1 MPANRSGGIPYALES
16 PLSVLQGHLPE
27 RFFPA
32 SFRYHVGEMSISPFP
47 APLQPIAGRRFSF
60 YPPVHNVDRNEWMY
74 RRATWSECVVVNT
87 ATGEEFSVPR
97 SFLGEITTGN
107 GLTVVALHRE
117 LESRDGTLC
126 PVRRPVIE
134 LPVAVNDVPRTA
146 AASHRLAP
154 VVNIRLEQRPEWRIS
169 KRLGVALVLG
179 AVACTICADIVRQVE
194 QRADLARLTRP
205 YLQLSAEDDYFAAVH
220 KLGSPRADSVVMAGG
235 GRVYRVLDYG
245 ARRYKVVLMGPS
257 RSDALYIGALAA
269 DGRIV
274 DAVRL
279 GNGNTSDG
287 LLRSMP
293 PF

>member
-1 MPANRSGGIPYALES
+1 
-16 PLSVLQGHLPE
+16 
-27 RFFPA
+27 
-32 SFRYHVGEMSISPFP
+32 MSISPFP

-60 YPPVHNVDRNEWMY
+60 YPPIHNVDRNEWMY

-97 SFLGEITTGN
+97 NFLGEITTGN

-134 LPVAVNDVPRTA
+134 LPVAVNDSPRSA
-146 AASHRLAP
+146 PAPNRLAP
-154 VVNIRLEQRPEWRIS
+154 VINIRLEQRPEWRIS
-169 KRLGVALVLG
+169 KRVGVALVLG
-179 AVACTICADIVRQVE
+179 AVACTICVDIVRQVE
-194 QRADLARLTRP
+194 QRADLIRLARP
-205 YLQLSAEDDYFAAVH
+205 YLQLSADDNYFAAVH
-220 KLGSPRADSVVMAGG
+220 KLGSPQADTVVMADG

-245 ARRYKVVLMGPS
+245 PSRYRIVLMGPS
-257 RSDALYIGALAA
+257 RSEARYIGALTP

-279 GNGNTSDG
+279 QNGSASGG